1 MGHEITEP
9 LSTQS
14 IQGLKIRMMTNAII
28 NNAKRVA
35 KSLIYRDYVSCF
47 WSNCDN
53 WGDALTPYLV
63 ARISGRPVRF
73 DENPYCWKYF
83 VIGSVLQ
90 RADKYSIVWGSG
102 MISPE
107 ALPAQAPH
115 RVHAVRG
122 PLTRKMLMQS
132 GIKCPDVYGDPALL
146 LPRYFNPPKSCTYR
160 LGVIPHMVDKNHPWI
175 ESSAKEEGVKVIDIE
190 ADIETFVKD
199 VLSCECILS
208 SSLHGL
214 ICADAYEI
222 PNRRIVLSDQIQGA
236 DFKFLD
242 YYGAA
247 NVAPQTPIKP
257 KVSESA
263 LQIIPAIDR
272 IAPLPDLDALLAVCP
287 FKRA

>member
-1 MGHEITEP
+1 
-9 LSTQS
+9 
-14 IQGLKIRMMTNAII
+14 
-28 NNAKRVA
+28 
-35 KSLIYRDYVSCF
+35 
-47 WSNCDN
+47 
-53 WGDALTPYLV
+53 
-63 ARISGRPVRF
+63 
-73 DENPYCWKYF
+73 
-83 VIGSVLQ
+83 
-90 RADKYSIVWGSG
+90 

-146 LPRYFNPPKSCTYR
+146 LPRYFNPPKSCPYR